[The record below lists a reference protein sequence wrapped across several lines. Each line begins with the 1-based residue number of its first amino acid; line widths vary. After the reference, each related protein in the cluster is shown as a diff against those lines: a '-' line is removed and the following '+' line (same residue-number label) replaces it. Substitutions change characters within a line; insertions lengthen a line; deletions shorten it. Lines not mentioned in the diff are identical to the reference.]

1 MKTRCLVTFSAI
13 CLILLLI
20 LPLSIV
26 NCQNYVKYSLQLN
39 ADSSALWK
47 ITNFSDINASIDTWA
62 SFQNKALNLLD
73 SAKEITHRDMTVD
86 ANSLQ
91 ISTTVSAESKTTE
104 YSFLWQNF
112 SIITGNQLIV
122 GDVFKAH
129 NFFGQLYGDAEVQI
143 SYPETYTVNSVVPP
157 PYQQDGSAKTL
168 EWPRTQDLVVGKTNI
183 ILSNTPANLSN
194 NENNWQQYAIGGS
207 ILLAITMLFFGGFL
221 AFKRRKSM
229 VETGTP
235 AETSTVETEE
245 DKIIKILKSSG
256 GSLRQSV
263 IVEQCRFSKAKTS
276 QLLTVL
282 EEKGKITR
290 LKKGR
295 DKIVTLKET
304 AKR

>member
-1 MKTRCLVTFSAI
+1 MKTRCLVIFIAI

-20 LPLSIV
+20 LPLSVV
-26 NCQNYVKYSLQLN
+26 NSQNYVKYSLQLN

-47 ITNFSDINASIDTWA
+47 ITNFSDINASIDTWE

-73 SAKEITHRDMTVD
+73 SAKEITHRDMNVE

-112 SIITGNQLIV
+112 SIITYNQLIV

-143 SYPETYTVNSVVPP
+143 SYAETYTVYSVVPP

-183 ILSNTPANLSN
+183 ILTNTPANLSN
-194 NENNWQQYAIGGS
+194 NENNWQQYAI
-207 ILLAITMLFFGGFL
+207 AAQFYW
-221 AFKRRKSM
+221 R
-229 VETGTP
+229 
-235 AETSTVETEE
+235 
-245 DKIIKILKSSG
+245 
-256 GSLRQSV
+256 
-263 IVEQCRFSKAKTS
+263 
-276 QLLTVL
+276 
-282 EEKGKITR
+282 
-290 LKKGR
+290 
-295 DKIVTLKET
+295 
-304 AKR
+304 